1 MIGTG
6 TINIYNLI
14 VLVFQYAQKGYFN
27 LFSFSESG
35 KYRNDIVKFYIVL
48 RS

>member
-14 VLVFQYAQKGYFN
+14 VLVFQYAQKGYCN

-35 KYRNDIVKFYIVL
+35 KYPNDIVKLYIFL
-48 RS
+48 RA